1 MSWENTQGRPRGVR
15 LIIVRA
21 SHLGED
27 GCRQAAAA
35 AVGLGGGVVFTH
47 VSCLATVML
56 KTRGRY

>member
-1 MSWENTQGRPRGVR
+1 MSWENTQGRPHGVR
-15 LIIVRA
+15 LVIVRA
-21 SHLGED
+21 SHLEED

-35 AVGLGGGVVFTH
+35 VGLSGGVVFTH